1 MTNKSIFHL
10 LTKSCS
16 IILLLN
22 IFLNSYGFTLGQT
35 QASKLV
41 KVKEIIP
48 EIEIDLKYA
57 TKNNFTKQILY

>member
-22 IFLNSYGFTLGQT
+22 VFINSYSFTLGQT
-35 QASKLV
+35 PANKLV

-48 EIEIDLKYA
+48 DIEIELKYA
-57 TKNNFTKQILY
+57 TKNNFTKEI